1 MAVFVFLVGLMYQTW
16 THILRPTFLAL
27 VLKLEVLVL
36 VLDPLVVEQDIIGFN
51 IVLPSLQ
58 RLNISH
64 RPGSKEFWT
73 LGKIPGLIS
82 QQSFGLHRPCVIDV
96 PSLKYLKSC
105 GTASNNFCQIENM
118 PELVRA
124 DVDLT
129 LGVST
134 HKKFLRALTSV
145 RHLTLWWTTPKRLMN
160 LLLTVNYVHGLRSL
174 TYISLAWINQL
185 VGSRRV
191 LFQSV
196 YCTVLR
202 LVSGPDT

>member
-1 MAVFVFLVGLMYQTW
+1 L
-16 THILRPTFLAL
+16 
-27 VLKLEVLVL
+27 
-36 VLDPLVVEQDIIGFN
+36 
-51 IVLPSLQ
+51 
-58 RLNISH
+58 
-64 RPGSKEFWT
+64 
-73 LGKIPGLIS
+73 S

-145 RHLTLWWTTPKRLMN
+145 RHLTLWWTTPKVVNPSGRIFNQLVHLVLYTSSVHYSDLVTCMLQDSPKLSSNSLMI
-160 LLLTVNYVHGLRSL
+160 SL

-202 LVSGPDT
+202 LLSGPDT

>member
-1 MAVFVFLVGLMYQTW
+1 
-16 THILRPTFLAL
+16 
-27 VLKLEVLVL
+27 
-36 VLDPLVVEQDIIGFN
+36 
-51 IVLPSLQ
+51 
-58 RLNISH
+58 
-64 RPGSKEFWT
+64 
-73 LGKIPGLIS
+73 
-82 QQSFGLHRPCVIDV
+82 
-96 PSLKYLKSC
+96 
-105 GTASNNFCQIENM
+105 M

-145 RHLTLWWTTPKRLMN
+145 RHLTLWWTTPKVVNPSGRIFNQLVHLVLYTSSGNYSDLVTCMLQDSPKLSSNSLMI
-160 LLLTVNYVHGLRSL
+160 SL

-202 LVSGPDT
+202 LLSGRDT